1 MLEKKDTRKYRI
13 SKEIQRKIATI
24 IHQKINDPRLG
35 MSTVSG
41 IELSRDF
48 SHAKIFVTFLNKNT
62 QKQVNTNICI
72 LNNSAQFIRKVLNKS
87 IKLRNIP
94 KLTFIYD
101 DSLIKGTHIDK
112 LVKSVC

>member
-1 MLEKKDTRKYRI
+1 MLKKKNSRRCRI

-41 IELSRDF
+41 IKLSRDF

-62 QKQVNTNICI
+62 QKQIDLSICI
-72 LNNSAQFIRKVLNKS
+72 LNNSTKFIRKILNKNT
-87 IKLRNIP
+87 KLRNIP
-94 KLTFIYD
+94 KLTFVYD
-101 DSLIKGTHIDK
+101 NSLIQGARIDNLIK
-112 LVKSVC
+112 LIH